1 MVHTFVAACTALVVG
16 WVGCGALLASA
27 PAEHMAQYQSTS
39 SVA

>member
-27 PAEHMAQYQSTS
+27 PAEHMAYTTS
-39 SVA
+39 SISAA